1 MTDKDTLSE
10 AFCEDTE
17 RDVLSILEILAI
29 YYGFDKKP
37 KIDGIRLVVVR
48 PHEEWGRQTVFTRS
62 EVTIGLIYVD
72 DKEDI
77 EVITVSSLQYAR

>member
-1 MTDKDTLSE
+1 MKRKETAFIKATLTVIPISIEGLLTDKDTLSE

-48 PHEEWGRQTVFTRS
+48 PHEE
-62 EVTIGLIYVD
+62 
-72 DKEDI
+72 
-77 EVITVSSLQYAR
+77 